1 MLIIDDNMFKLAKMQ
16 EALLRVST
24 SNVDEHLSKYKKTVV
39 DIDTKAF
46 NDVLEESKHIDEHN
60 HSLEEELVYLEGIKN
75 ACDQLL
81 ELQSSF
87 KRICEEYGDNDL
99 ELSDLSKL
107 NIEYIENRINAIKG
121 YLLNLKNI
129 ETNKVRLQELNEQ
142 LVDEEK
148 NKVLIDK
155 KLLDLESSLRNNFV
169 SAEGRNLVDGNLQ
182 YTSVISEY
190 KKIDLDLEL
199 LMNDNTLLEELLFNY
214 DKDLSEALEK
224 VKVAEICY
232 NSMLS
237 SESKQMLEETNLELL
252 RVRYKVTMLKMIQL
266 LVQNNDDYE
275 QFVAKRESL
284 LELIKFRLS
293 CMEKLGTKNSID
305 PFGRAKVREQLDV
318 VLALPN
324 NSKKINGIR
333 KEISQLNSWTEEM
346 IGQNNNYLITLN
358 DTRRLIED
366 TMGLNDIDI
375 APVVSFDDFLIKRK
389 VMPNQVIK
397 TRNISNNLNMIRV
410 SQKTSSVIRRVNA
423 MMNKSSNNSVLN
435 VDEEIIPELVVSP
448 AIVNSSVMEEVVE
461 TIPSVIENEEAS
473 IDLTFEDGLDMVI
486 EEPVNVDVSTDEVLN
501 EEEVVVS
508 EPEEIVPLNVIP
520 SSNLDLF
527 ETVNPFEEP
536 ALFNERAD
544 SVLPEPVP
552 EVVPEPVVEV
562 TSDVEELDV
571 IEEVSN
577 DVEASN
583 DLVFDFGN
591 NDDELMPDA
600 FWVTDE
606 EIPVVDN
613 VISFDD
619 QINALL
625 ASENKDNPKSRR
637 KVA

>member
-1 MLIIDDNMFKLAKMQ
+1 MFKLAKMQ

-346 IGQNNNYLITLN
+346 ISQNNNYLITLN

-423 MMNKSSNNSVLN
+423 MMNKSSNNSVVN
-435 VDEEIIPELVVSP
+435 VDEEIIPELVISP
-448 AIVNSSVMEEVVE
+448 AIANSSVMEEVVE
-461 TIPSVIENEEAS
+461 TIPSVIENEETS
-473 IDLTFEDGLDMVI
+473 IDLTFDDGLDLVI
-486 EEPVNVDVSTDEVLN
+486 EEPVNVDVSTAEVLN

-520 SSNLDLF
+520 SANLDLF

-536 ALFNERAD
+536 VLFNERAD

-552 EVVPEPVVEV
+552 EVVPGPVVEV
-562 TSDVEELDV
+562 TSDVEEVDV
-571 IEEVSN
+571 IDEVSTG
-577 DVEASN
+577 VEASN

>member
-1 MLIIDDNMFKLAKMQ
+1 MFKLAKMQ

-536 ALFNERAD
+536 VLFNERAD
-544 SVLPEPVP
+544 SILPELVP
-552 EVVPEPVVEV
+552 EVIPEPVVEV
-562 TSDVEELDV
+562 TSDVEEVDV
-571 IEEVSN
+571 IDEVSTG
-577 DVEASN
+577 VEASN